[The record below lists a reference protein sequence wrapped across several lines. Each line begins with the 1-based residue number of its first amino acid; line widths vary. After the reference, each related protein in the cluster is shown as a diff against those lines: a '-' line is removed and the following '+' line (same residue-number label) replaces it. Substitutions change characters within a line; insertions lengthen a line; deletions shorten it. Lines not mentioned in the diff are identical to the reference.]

1 MPIIEA
7 PRCVECE
14 RIYVEGR
21 GGVCS
26 ACLQAKRKGRGYQ
39 RKAGIPCDCGEKAV
53 TVILVQVGTE
63 KDGITTVRMPLCGE
77 CLQLERDIQGIN

>member
-7 PRCVECE
+7 PPCVACE

-26 ACLQAKRKGRGYQ
+26 ACLQARRKGRKYR
-39 RKAGIPCDCGEKAV
+39 RKTGIRCDCGEEAK
-53 TVILVQVGTE
+53 TVILIQVGSE
-63 KDGITTVRMPLCGE
+63 KDGISTVRMPLCGA
-77 CLQLERDIQGIN
+77 CLQLELEVQERY

>member
-7 PRCVECE
+7 PPCVACG

-26 ACLQAKRKGRGYQ
+26 ACMQARRKGRKYR
-39 RKAGIPCDCGEKAV
+39 RKVGIRCDCGEEALK
-53 TVILVQVGTE
+53 VILIQVGSE
-63 KDGITTVRMPLCGE
+63 KDGFTTVRMPLCGT
-77 CLQLERDIQGIN
+77 CLKLELKAQRR